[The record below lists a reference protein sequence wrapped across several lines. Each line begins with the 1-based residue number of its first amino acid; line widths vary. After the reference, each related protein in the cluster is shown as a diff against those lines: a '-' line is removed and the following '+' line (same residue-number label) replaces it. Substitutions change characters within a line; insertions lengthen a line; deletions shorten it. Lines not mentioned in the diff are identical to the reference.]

1 MFEFHIDR
9 IIASTNSFTTMISAH
24 EDLNDG
30 GNLPHYVFFS
40 LLCDFASYCIIK
52 LRETQWPVSA
62 VQADSISLG
71 YILGFFK
78 EAPR

>member
-30 GNLPHYVFFS
+30 GNLPHYVFFLYFVI
-40 LLCDFASYCIIK
+40 LLLTALLNYVKPSDLFQQYK
-52 LRETQWPVSA
+52 LIQLV
-62 VQADSISLG
+62 
-71 YILGFFK
+71 
-78 EAPR
+78 